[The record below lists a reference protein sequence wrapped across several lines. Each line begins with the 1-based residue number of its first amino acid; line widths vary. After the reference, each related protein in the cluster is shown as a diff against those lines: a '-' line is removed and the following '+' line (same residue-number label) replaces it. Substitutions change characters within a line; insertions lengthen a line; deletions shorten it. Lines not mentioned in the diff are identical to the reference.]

1 MVSSVIDISERA
13 NRIIAIVKARY
24 GLRGKSE
31 AIEKITEEYEN
42 RILEAQFK
50 PQFVEDV
57 LRAEKEKSIKIKSI
71 ADIFK

>member
-42 RILEAQFK
+42 NILEPQFK